1 MDAIT
6 RKTKLD
12 ELKGNQLNIAMTGIP
27 LRYKGTTRTEIVY
40 RIPLDYLVYNK
51 YNGRI
56 GSDVLSYE
64 KQNGVLNAELNDDKA
79 IIEKFLYESKV
90 DRNKTTM
97 DSLLKN
103 GQQRYGIVTSDGTI
117 VDEVEGTLSPD
128 TVVSMNFWGFMPS
141 FLSGGFSVL
150 GGAFGSFA
158 ASGFFSGAGCLLRV
172 AFSSG
177 IVFLL

>member
-56 GSDVLSYE
+56 GSDVFILR
-64 KQNGVLNAELNDDKA
+64 KA
-79 IIEKFLYESKV
+79 KWRVKCRIE
-90 DRNKTTM
+90 
-97 DSLLKN
+97 
-103 GQQRYGIVTSDGTI
+103 
-117 VDEVEGTLSPD
+117 
-128 TVVSMNFWGFMPS
+128 
-141 FLSGGFSVL
+141 
-150 GGAFGSFA
+150 
-158 ASGFFSGAGCLLRV
+158 
-172 AFSSG
+172 
-177 IVFLL
+177 